1 MSICLSPV
9 TAASNLCHTGA
20 IKHHN
25 GRRKCKMNSVMFK
38 SSFFSCP
45 PLIAGAELP
54 GWQSRGDSSSSVLEF
69 PISLC
74 PIQTAEMCIQT
85 SCLSTKASTDKRR
98 RSDLAVWPGF
108 KGSVL
113 QAECLA
119 CRSCQRNGSCSHPHC
134 LGWAPP
140 LGTVTADEMFGL
152 KLRWVLT
159 HSGQQ
164 ASVTCA
170 QEIIET
176 SQRKLRGLGWPW
188 ELLWWQVRHSRASLA
203 WDIPGGSSHSL
214 AVPLGVTGSHRSLL
228 SPSSRAGYTET
239 ILCQSHPPA
248 LRCDIFNCFK
258 LAESSYNWSI
268 WIIRLISL
276 EMLTGL

>member
-1 MSICLSPV
+1 MSPGYQTNTGFLLQISQVCAWECPFVCLQSQLPGICATLEP
-9 TAASNLCHTGA
+9 SNT
-20 IKHHN
+20 
-25 GRRKCKMNSVMFK
+25 KMNSVMFK

-54 GWQSRGDSSSSVLEF
+54 GWQSRGDSSSSALEF

-98 RSDLAVWPGF
+98 RSDLAIWPGF
-108 KGSVL
+108 KDSVL

-119 CRSCQRNGSCSHPHC
+119 CRSCQRNGSCSHTHC

-140 LGTVTADEMFGL
+140 LGTVRADEMFGL

-159 HSGQQ
+159 HFGQQ

-176 SQRKLRGLGWPW
+176 SQRKLRGFGWPW
-188 ELLWWQVRHSRASLA
+188 ELLWWQVTHSRASLA
-203 WDIPGGSSHSL
+203 WDIPGGSSHRL
-214 AVPLGVTGSHRSLL
+214 TVPLGVTGSSIPAVTKQQQGWLHRNHSVPV
-228 SPSSRAGYTET
+228 SPS
-239 ILCQSHPPA
+239 C
-248 LRCDIFNCFK
+248 
-258 LAESSYNWSI
+258 AEVWHFQLLQI
-268 WIIRLISL
+268 GRELV
-276 EMLTGL
+276 